1 VPRRRATAAAANFVV
16 GGLTLALGV
25 ALAVAVGLA
34 GCSSTSLSAT
44 EVRVPVLLGPVPCI
58 GCATGARLPAPMP
71 LAHVVGR
78 RRFYAFF
85 IPLPGPGLG
94 IADDT
99 QRGISADR
107 LLGWTPCLHDLQLSK
122 VSAHSWQVTVPF
134 LVYVYDVFVEADATE
149 VIVPGASCSLL

>member
-1 VPRRRATAAAANFVV
+1 VA
-16 GGLTLALGV
+16 GGVTLALG
-25 ALAVAVGLA
+25 LAVAFSVGFA
-34 GCSSTSLSAT
+34 GCSSTSLSAA

-58 GCATGARLPAPMP
+58 GCAAEARLPAPMP
-71 LAHVVGR
+71 PARVVGR

-85 IPLPGPGLG
+85 VPLTGPGLG

-107 LLGWTPCLHDLQLSK
+107 LLGWTACLHDLQLSSL
-122 VSAHSWQVTVPF
+122 SAHSWQVTVPF

-149 VIVPGASCSLL
+149 VLVPGASCSPL

>member
-1 VPRRRATAAAANFVV
+1 MV
-16 GGLTLALGV
+16 GGVTLALGF
-25 ALAVAVGLA
+25 ALALSVGFS
-34 GCSSTSLSAT
+34 GCSSTSLSAA

-58 GCATGARLPAPMP
+58 GCTARARLPAPMP
-71 LAHVVGR
+71 LARVVGR

-85 IPLPGPGLG
+85 ILLGPGLG

-107 LLGWTPCLHDLQLSK
+107 LLAWTPCLDDLQLSN
-122 VSAHSWQVTVPF
+122 VGAHSWQVTVPF

-149 VIVPGASCSLL
+149 VIVPGASCPSP

>member
-1 VPRRRATAAAANFVV
+1 MPFPSATARVV
-16 GGLTLALGV
+16 RGISLAFGLAL
-25 ALAVAVGLA
+25 AFPVGFS
-34 GCSSTSLSAT
+34 GCSSTSLSAA

-58 GCATGARLPAPMP
+58 GCATGTRSPAPMP

-78 RRFYAFF
+78 RRFYSFW
-85 IPLPGPGLG
+85 IPPYPWG

-122 VSAHSWQVTVPF
+122 LSAHSWQLTVPF
-134 LVYVYDVFVEADATE
+134 IVYIYDVLVEADATE
-149 VIVPGASCSLL
+149 VIVPGASCPLL